1 LFPQSISQKKLVDR
15 ELEIERHFA
24 RRQPNSL
31 RGLSSSEAAI
41 KLLIKN

>member
-15 ELEIERHFA
+15 EPKISAVLLDGNQFA
-24 RRQPNSL
+24 AAQ
-31 RGLSSSEAAI
+31 SSHEAAI